1 MTSRN
6 LNDLRKAGI
15 EVLKRELGV
24 TDMIRFLQIF
34 EKGEGDYTKE
44 RKEWLKELSIEEIV
58 KEIKEKEE

>member
-6 LNDLRKAGI
+6 LNELRKAGI

-24 TDMIRFLQIF
+24 TDMIRFLQMF

-44 RKEWLKELSIEEIV
+44 RKEWLKELSIEEIA

>member
-24 TDMIRFLQIF
+24 TDMIRFLQMF

-44 RKEWLKELSIEEIV
+44 RKEWLKELSIEEIS

>member
-24 TDMIRFLQIF
+24 TDMIRFLQMF

-44 RKEWLKELSIEEIV
+44 KSG
-58 KEIKEKEE
+58 